1 MRNNLLVYTENYQR
15 GGGNKYAISVINNL
29 ATVTNE
35 IIFVANK
42 SGLFPEEK
50 DFLANNVILKEIRM
64 MSSSALNQY
73 SNQYKYRGIIFKVL
87 FRIANFLLKPLFL
100 IYQMLLF
107 FIILLRTRP
116 KQIIIFNG
124 GYPGA
129 RSCQVLAVI
138 ARFFTR
144 DISMSIV
151 SMPIEYKKI
160 TKFFAYYLDVLVWK
174 SCKFVV
180 TNCTSIAEALTLQ
193 RALPT
198 SKDKRVL
205 LNGVDDID
213 NYSQYKKKI
222 NESNETI
229 IGYVGRIEE
238 SKGVMVIVDAFK
250 MISGIHPQARLHIYG
265 DGHEMD
271 LLKKKID
278 SFGIEKLV
286 KVFGH
291 YNEPVSEIFK
301 LMDIYTLPSYRE
313 GLSYS
318 LLEAMRSGVAI
329 IATDVGGTKE
339 AINHLENG
347 IIVPTKS
354 VESMYRGLTLLIKN
368 SELRKRLGIEARRV
382 FLNKFESSN
391 FQINSINVFLG
402 IYQK

>member
-1 MRNNLLVYTENYQR
+1 MRNDLLVYTENYQR

-29 ATVTNE
+29 AMVTNE
-35 IIFVANK
+35 IIFVTNK

-50 DFLANNVILKEIRM
+50 KILANNVILREIRI
-64 MSSSALNQY
+64 MSSAALNEY
-73 SNQYKYRGIIFKVL
+73 RTQYKFKGIIFKL
-87 FRIANFLLKPLFL
+87 SLRIANLLLKPLFL
-100 IYQMLLF
+100 IYQVLLF
-107 FIILLRTRP
+107 FIILLRIRP

-144 DISMSIV
+144 NISMSIV
-151 SMPIEYKKI
+151 SMPIEYQKS
-160 TKFFAYYLDVLVWK
+160 TKFFAYHLDKLIWK

-193 RALPT
+193 RALPP

-205 LNGVDDID
+205 LNGIDDIN
-213 NYSQYKKKI
+213 NYSQYKTKI
-222 NESNETI
+222 SESSEII
-229 IGYVGRIEE
+229 IGYVGRIEN

-250 MISGIHPQARLHIYG
+250 LISCTHPQARLHIYG

-271 LLKKKID
+271 LLKKKIN

-301 LMDIYTLPSYRE
+301 VMDIYTLPSFRE

-339 AINHLENG
+339 AINHLKSG

-354 VESMYRGLTLLIKN
+354 VESMYMGLTLLINN
-368 SELRKRLGIEARRV
+368 SELRKSLGIEARRV

-391 FQINSINVFLG
+391 FQMNSINVFLG
-402 IYQK
+402 KCEK